1 MIWEGA
7 GERSPSRREIRKRSL
22 GTQACESTQDTL
34 ASWGPPRDSEI
45 NRQDP
50 TVWGRGEKCGATG
63 VAAVGKLK
71 GRCKLHQRMNR
82 VSTEVPSLW
91 GEGMS
96 ILAAGLGGESV
107 QV

>member
-1 MIWEGA
+1 MRVHRTNWPVGL
-7 GERSPSRREIRKRSL
+7 P
-22 GTQACESTQDTL
+22 Q
-34 ASWGPPRDSEI
+34 DSEI
-45 NRQDP
+45 NRQDL

-71 GRCKLHQRMNR
+71 GRYKLHQRMIQ

-96 ILAAGLGGESV
+96 ILAVGLGGESV